1 MCFLVGVAEGSTA
14 GDDASFRVRVQ
25 TSALFR
31 SGGRWGSRMPILAA
45 VLSSGPPPPPP
56 TPLPPPSPPPLNAA
70 LFACPRQH
78 VRVGPQPAGGCR
90 TFTLT
95 FSRRQAL
102 VQVRSGCAATS
113 PPPSPSSLGATLSSS
128 PKLYVCASQSALLH
142 SRAPPACSRWPG
154 FVSAE
159 QPGRGHRGG
168 VRVVAGSAVV
178 ALGRFTPM
186 PPPSVDAFS
195 FSRAFCR
202 TLRTLSVLVCS
213 ASSITVKE
221 GRGCQRW
228 CGQSRQLGHS
238 RQWCFLD

>member
-1 MCFLVGVAEGSTA
+1 
-14 GDDASFRVRVQ
+14 
-25 TSALFR
+25 
-31 SGGRWGSRMPILAA
+31 MPILAA

-128 PKLYVCASQSALLH
+128 PKLYVCAYQSALLH

-168 VRVVAGSAVV
+168 LRVVAGSRTID
-178 ALGRFTPM
+178 LS
-186 PPPSVDAFS
+186 PPPATLCRCLFIFACVLQNSANIICS
-195 FSRAFCR
+195 GLLGILYYGEGGSRMSKMVWAVAAAW
-202 TLRTLSVLVCS
+202 TLASMVL
-213 ASSITVKE
+213 
-221 GRGCQRW
+221 
-228 CGQSRQLGHS
+228 LGLEKS
-238 RQWCFLD
+238 